1 MSGIAR
7 VRGDGRKG
15 ADGRGRR
22 GVDEKLGAHVD
33 AVRAQARLLDRRF
46 EQLRRG
52 PLVGRWVVFADGDI
66 CSDHASALGAHRAAR
81 RDPGLERPFV
91 IRQISDEQPSYVR
104 RHPTR

>member
-7 VRGDGRKG
+7 VRSDGRKG
-15 ADGRGRR
+15 ADGRGHNEL
-22 GVDEKLGAHVD
+22 DEKLGAHVE

-46 EQLRRG
+46 GQLRRG
-52 PLVGRWVVFADGDI
+52 PLVGRWVVFAEGGI
-66 CSDHASALGAHRAAR
+66 CSHHASALGAHRAAR
-81 RDPGLERPFV
+81 RDPGLEKPFV